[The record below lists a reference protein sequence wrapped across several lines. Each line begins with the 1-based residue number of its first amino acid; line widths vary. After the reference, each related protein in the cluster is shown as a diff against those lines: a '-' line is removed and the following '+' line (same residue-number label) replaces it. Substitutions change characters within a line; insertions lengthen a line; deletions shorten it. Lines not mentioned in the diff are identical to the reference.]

1 FVVNLNGSG
10 QRAYLRVGITP
21 GLAHPLPTRNHPL
34 EIPPMVPVQSLGN
47 KEPRTKKVERQTR
60 KAESEELRA
69 KSQQLTARFTKAGQ
83 ANDQTSRPRLSTRP
97 DRRRTRARPHG
108 TASPGPLHRPPHS
121 RAAAPPCPLRRPGPC
136 RRPRTHRRSQQV

>member
-1 FVVNLNGSG
+1 MCWGAAGIFVWFNPQRSTSTGEGAAESTVALETFVVNLNGSG

-60 KAESEELRA
+60 KPESEELGA
-69 KSQQLTARFTKAGQ
+69 KSEAPTTD
-83 ANDQTSRPRLSTRP
+83 DQI
-97 DRRRTRARPHG
+97 H
-108 TASPGPLHRPPHS
+108 
-121 RAAAPPCPLRRPGPC
+121 
-136 RRPRTHRRSQQV
+136 